1 MLVTKVP
8 FEDVVKFAELSGDD
22 QEIHLKDR
30 TVQGGLILSLLFGK
44 WSKEIS
50 SAAGSRYTVYK
61 TGRVTSRFH
70 CPLAADTDIK
80 VIIKTIKNKHPFIIN
95 EWSIEL
101 LNGKVVASGEW
112 TLWYA
117 I

>member
-1 MLVTKVP
+1 MLITKVP
-8 FEDVVKFAELSGDD
+8 FEDVIKFAELSGDD
-22 QEIHLKDR
+22 QEIHLNDR

-50 SAAGSRYTVYK
+50 SAAGSRHPVYK
-61 TGRVTSRFH
+61 TGRVTSRFY
-70 CPLAADTDIK
+70 CLLAADTDIK
-80 VIIKTIKNKHPFIIN
+80 VIIKPIKNRYPFIIN

-101 LNGKVVASGEW
+101 LSGKLVADGEW

-117 I
+117 V